1 MTIESSVVVQLAR
14 DGAVDRHFQTE
25 ALPDSIVSGRV
36 ALDHIDGDPG
46 GVIGPPPAGEVILSV
61 LSPEGLRDSQLV
73 HDVLH
78 RAGSG
83 DEPPVITVDAAE
95 YLREDELAAVLD
107 AAEHAHRLV
116 IVRILADA

>member
-36 ALDHIDGDPG
+36 ALDHIEADPG
-46 GVIGPPPAGEVILSV
+46 GVIGPPPAGEVVLSV
-61 LSPEGLRDSQLV
+61 LSPEGLRDSQVV
-73 HDVLH
+73 HDVVR
-78 RAGSG
+78 RAQAG
-83 DEPPVITVDAAE
+83 DEPLVITVDAAE

-107 AAEHAHRLV
+107 AADHARRLV